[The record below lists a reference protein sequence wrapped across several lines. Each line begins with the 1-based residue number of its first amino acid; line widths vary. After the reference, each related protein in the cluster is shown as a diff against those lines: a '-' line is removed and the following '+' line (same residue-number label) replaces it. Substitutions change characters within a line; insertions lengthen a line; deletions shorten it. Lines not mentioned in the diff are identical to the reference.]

1 MFKLLKR
8 DNPLKNKNHNNRNIN
23 LKQQIKDINMSYN
36 EIFSIIRIG
45 TYEQYEKSIAGVD
58 IDCFNEYKQNLLQ
71 GAIAAC
77 KNDIAKDLINRN
89 IDLNHQDSNGQA
101 PLHYCAQYLNIE
113 IARLL
118 LSKNADINIEDAY
131 GNNPLWT
138 AVFNARGDYRMVELF
153 IEYNANIYHL
163 NKARRSPLDFAKQID
178 DLDMVK
184 ILLQER

>member
-1 MFKLLKR
+1 M
-8 DNPLKNKNHNNRNIN
+8 KN
-23 LKQQIKDINMSYN
+23 N
-36 EIFSIIRIG
+36 EIFSIIRVG
-45 TYEQYEKSIAGVD
+45 TYEQYEKSIAGVVD
-58 IDCFNEYKQNLLQ
+58 IDCCNKYKQNLLQ
-71 GAIAAC
+71 EAIAAS
-77 KNDIAKDLINRN
+77 KNDIAKDLINRD
-89 IDLNHQDSNGQA
+89 IDLNHQDSNGQV

-163 NKARRSPLDFAKQID
+163 NKAGRSPLDFAKQID
-178 DLDMVK
+178 DTKLVQ
-184 ILLQER
+184 ILSK

>member
-8 DNPLKNKNHNNRNIN
+8 DDPLKNKNHNNCNLN

-36 EIFSIIRIG
+36 EIFTTIRFG
-45 TYEQYEKSIAGVD
+45 TYEQYEKYIASTD
-58 IDCFNEYKQNLLQ
+58 IDCCNEHKQNLLQ
-71 GAIAAC
+71 EAIAAS

-89 IDLNHQDSNGQA
+89 IDINHQDSNGQA

-131 GNNPLWT
+131 GNIPLWT

-153 IEYNANIYHL
+153 IQNNANIHHL
-163 NKARRSPLDFAKQID
+163 NKAGRSPLDFAKQID
-178 DLDMVK
+178 DLHMIK
-184 ILLQER
+184 ILLQEK

>member
-1 MFKLLKR
+1 M
-8 DNPLKNKNHNNRNIN
+8 KN
-23 LKQQIKDINMSYN
+23 N

-45 TYEQYEKSIAGVD
+45 TYEQYEKSIAEVD
-58 IDCFNEYKQNLLQ
+58 IDCCNEYKQNLLQ
-71 GAIAAC
+71 EAIASC

-101 PLHYCAQYLNIE
+101 PLYYCAQYLNIE

-138 AVFNARGDYRMVELF
+138 AGEFSLTS
-153 IEYNANIYHL
+153 
-163 NKARRSPLDFAKQID
+163 SPFF
-178 DLDMVK
+178 
-184 ILLQER
+184 R

>member
-1 MFKLLKR
+1 MLLWR
-8 DNPLKNKNHNNRNIN
+8 TTFCLKNLYSTSYSPNPKHPHCLMKLGIQRNHWKTNRRHKYEN
-23 LKQQIKDINMSYN
+23 N

-45 TYEQYEKSIAGVD
+45 TYKQYEKSIAGVD

-71 GAIAAC
+71 EAIAAC

-153 IEYNANIYHL
+153 IEYNANIHHWI
-163 NKARRSPLDFAKQID
+163 K
-178 DLDMVK
+178 
-184 ILLQER
+184 

>member
-1 MFKLLKR
+1 MNELNGHCLMKTQNTKRLLK
-8 DNPLKNKNHNNRNIN
+8 
-23 LKQQIKDINMSYN
+23 KQIEDINMKNN

-71 GAIAAC
+71 EAIAAC

-138 AVFNARGDYRMVELF
+138 AGEFSLTS
-153 IEYNANIYHL
+153 
-163 NKARRSPLDFAKQID
+163 SPFF
-178 DLDMVK
+178 
-184 ILLQER
+184 R

>member
-8 DNPLKNKNHNNRNIN
+8 DDPLKNKNHNNCNLN

-36 EIFSIIRIG
+36 EIFSIIRLG
-45 TYEQYEKSIAGVD
+45 TYAQYEKSITGID
-58 IDCFNEYKQNLLQ
+58 IDCCNEYKQNLLQ
-71 GAIAAC
+71 EAIAAC

-89 IDLNHQDSNGQA
+89 IDINHQDSNGQA

-153 IEYNANIYHL
+153 IENNANIHHL

-178 DLDMVK
+178 DTKLVQ
-184 ILLQER
+184 ILSK

>member
-1 MFKLLKR
+1 MRYDGTVSPILSE
-8 DNPLKNKNHNNRNIN
+8 N
-23 LKQQIKDINMSYN
+23 N
-36 EIFSIIRIG
+36 EIFSIIRVG
-45 TYEQYEKSIAGVD
+45 TYEQYEKNIVVVD
-58 IDCFNEYKQNLLQ
+58 IDCCNEYKQNLLQ
-71 GAIAAC
+71 EAIAAS
-77 KNDIAKDLINRN
+77 KNDIAKDLINRD
-89 IDLNHQDSNGQA
+89 IDINHQDSNGQV

-163 NKARRSPLDFAKQID
+163 NKAGRSPLDFAKQID
-178 DLDMVK
+178 DTKLVQ
-184 ILLQER
+184 ILSK

>member
-1 MFKLLKR
+1 MKTRNTQESLK
-8 DNPLKNKNHNNRNIN
+8 K
-23 LKQQIKDINMSYN
+23 QIKDINMKIN
-36 EIFSIIRIG
+36 EFFSIIRLG
-45 TYEQYEKSIAGVD
+45 TYALYEKSIVGVD
-58 IDCFNEYKQNLLQ
+58 IDCCNEYKQNLLQ
-71 GAIAAC
+71 EAIAAC

-89 IDLNHQDSNGQA
+89 IDLNHQDSNGQT

-163 NKARRSPLDFAKQID
+163 KQKGRSSLDFAKQID
-178 DLDMVK
+178 DTKLVQ
-184 ILLQER
+184 ILSK